1 MAHTLSS
8 RKRVRQNARRRD
20 RNRARRSQLKTS
32 VRSFQSKLSEPGAK
46 LAEDFKEFCKVV
58 DQAAARGTLHKN
70 TAARRKSRMARRLN
84 ALKTS

>member
-20 RNRARRSQLKTS
+20 RNRARRSQLKTA
-32 VRSFQSKLSEPGAK
+32 VRAFREKLSEPGAK
-46 LAEDFKEFCKVV
+46 PVEDFRQFCKAV

-84 ALKTS
+84 ALKAG